1 VEQNLSEQ
9 NTPLLIS
16 KQIFSHLETAKRK
29 QKEEVAL
36 TCVTSAIS
44 FIVFPL
50 PKQHTITTNEL
61 LLLLVQ
67 QQPRRP
73 PAVVYVFLMRIYL
86 SSSLCFNQR
95 KQSREQ
101 SFLRIPSSEQQQH

>member
-16 KQIFSHLETAKRK
+16 KQVFSHLETAKRK
-29 QKEEVAL
+29 QKKEDAL

-44 FIVFPL
+44 FIALPL

-61 LLLLVQ
+61 LLLLLLQ

-73 PAVVYVFLMRIYL
+73 PAVV
-86 SSSLCFNQR
+86 
-95 KQSREQ
+95 
-101 SFLRIPSSEQQQH
+101 

>member
-16 KQIFSHLETAKRK
+16 KQVFSHLETAKRK
-29 QKEEVAL
+29 QKKEDAL

-44 FIVFPL
+44 FIVLPL
-50 PKQHTITTNEL
+50 PKHHTITTNEL
-61 LLLLVQ
+61 LLLLLLLLQ

-73 PAVVYVFLMRIYL
+73 SAVVFIFLMRIYL

-95 KQSREQ
+95 QAKQRTKLPANS
-101 SFLRIPSSEQQQH
+101 

>member
-16 KQIFSHLETAKRK
+16 KQVFSHLETAKRK
-29 QKEEVAL
+29 QKKEDAL

-44 FIVFPL
+44 FIVLPL

-61 LLLLVQ
+61 LLLLLLLQ

-73 PAVVYVFLMRIYL
+73 PAVVYIFLMRIYL
-86 SSSLCFNQR
+86 SSSLCFDQR
-95 KQSREQ
+95 QTKQRTQLPANS
-101 SFLRIPSSEQQQH
+101 

>member
-16 KQIFSHLETAKRK
+16 KQVFSHLETAKRK
-29 QKEEVAL
+29 QKKEDAL

-44 FIVFPL
+44 FIVLPL
-50 PKQHTITTNEL
+50 PNQHTITTNEL
-61 LLLLVQ
+61 VLLLLQ
-67 QQPRRP
+67 HQQPPRP
-73 PAVVYVFLMRIYL
+73 SAVVYIFLMRIYL

-95 KQSREQ
+95 QTKQRTKLPANS
-101 SFLRIPSSEQQQH
+101 

>member
-16 KQIFSHLETAKRK
+16 KQVFSHLETAKRK
-29 QKEEVAL
+29 QKKEDAL

-44 FIVFPL
+44 FIVLPL
-50 PKQHTITTNEL
+50 PKHHTITTNEL
-61 LLLLVQ
+61 LLLLLLLQ

-73 PAVVYVFLMRIYL
+73 SAVVFIFLMRIYL

-95 KQSREQ
+95 QAKQRTKLPANS
-101 SFLRIPSSEQQQH
+101 

>member
-16 KQIFSHLETAKRK
+16 KQVFSHLGTAKRK
-29 QKEEVAL
+29 QKKEDAL

-44 FIVFPL
+44 FIVLPL

-61 LLLLVQ
+61 LLLLQ
-67 QQPRRP
+67 QEPRRP
-73 PAVVYVFLMRIYL
+73 SAVVFIFLMRIYL

-95 KQSREQ
+95 QAKQRTKLPANS
-101 SFLRIPSSEQQQH
+101 

>member
-16 KQIFSHLETAKRK
+16 KQVFSHLETAKRK
-29 QKEEVAL
+29 QKKEDAL

-44 FIVFPL
+44 FIVLPL

-61 LLLLVQ
+61 LLLLLQ
-67 QQPRRP
+67 QEPRRP
-73 PAVVYVFLMRIYL
+73 SAVVFIFLMRIYL

-95 KQSREQ
+95 QAKQRTKLPANS
-101 SFLRIPSSEQQQH
+101 